1 MTPMLGK
8 KDLVFIQK
16 GLARFDEVR
25 EEVLNLSRMATR
37 ISGSSILEIHRG
49 DLKSASASLQ
59 NIEKTLARIDDLCKD
74 FPELRATQG
83 VIVAFQE
90 FVEATAL
97 RTYLEKGIIPRL
109 GDVRSDPRSYM
120 LGLLDVIGEFRRM
133 TLNSLRKGEVER
145 AEELL
150 GTMEGIYED
159 LQSLE
164 HTAIVPTFRVKMDS
178 ARRIIE
184 ATRGDVV
191 TEVRRYSLEKALNRF
206 EKRIGSRST
215 G

>member
-1 MTPMLGK
+1 MLGK

-59 NIEKTLARIDDLCKD
+59 NVEKTLARIDDLCKD

-83 VIVAFQE
+83 AIVAFQE

-133 TLNSLRKGEVER
+133 TLNSLRKGEVEK

-159 LQSLE
+159 LQGLE

-206 EKRIGSRST
+206 EKRIGSRSA

>member
-1 MTPMLGK
+1 MLGK
-8 KDLVFIQK
+8 KDLAFIQK

-25 EEVLNLSRMATR
+25 EEVLNLSRITIR
-37 ISGSSILEIHRG
+37 LSGSSILEIHRG

-59 NIEKTLARIDDLCKD
+59 NVEKTLAKIDDLCKD

-97 RTYLEKGIIPRL
+97 RTWVEKGRIQSL

-133 TLNSLRKGEVER
+133 TLNSLRKGEVEK

-159 LQSLE
+159 LQGLE

-191 TEVRRYSLEKALNRF
+191 TEVRRYSLEKALNRL
-206 EKRIGSRST
+206 EKRIGSRSA

>member
-1 MTPMLGK
+1 MLGK
-8 KDLVFIQK
+8 KDLAFIQK

-25 EEVLNLSRMATR
+25 EEVLNLSRITIR
-37 ISGSSILEIHRG
+37 LSGSSILEIHRG

-59 NIEKTLARIDDLCKD
+59 NVEKTLAKIDDLCKD
-74 FPELRATQG
+74 FQELRATQG

-97 RTYLEKGIIPRL
+97 RTYLEKGKIL
-109 GDVRSDPRSYM
+109 SLDDVRSDPRSYM

-133 TLNSLRKGEVER
+133 TLNSLRKGQVEK

-159 LQSLE
+159 LQGLE
-164 HTAIVPTFRVKMDS
+164 HTSILPTFRVKMDS

-191 TEVRRYSLEKALNRF
+191 TEVRRYSLERALNRL
-206 EKRIGSRST
+206 EKRIGSRSA